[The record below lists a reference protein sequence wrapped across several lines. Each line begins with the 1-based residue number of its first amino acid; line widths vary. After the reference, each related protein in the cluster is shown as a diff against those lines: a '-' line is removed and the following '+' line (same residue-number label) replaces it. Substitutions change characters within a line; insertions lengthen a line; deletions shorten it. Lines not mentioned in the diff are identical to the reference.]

1 MKVLVGAFNQEKALV
16 GAFSVIV
23 QPVVEPMEHYTA
35 LVMTVGRLP
44 GDPGARVL
52 RPLPR
57 PGAGGRDVQH
67 QRGGPVRR
75 PHDLRP
81 GQSSVATV
89 ISICPQSQSHM
100 PSFKL
105 DLLFEARNL
114 SQNSGGRVSSCR
126 LCLAASWCWR
136 PWLYAAGL

>member
-1 MKVLVGAFNQEKALV
+1 MKALVGAFNQEKALV
-16 GAFSVIV
+16 GAFYVIV

-89 ISICPQSQSHM
+89 HLNVLSLNHICQ
-100 PSFKL
+100 
-105 DLLFEARNL
+105 A
-114 SQNSGGRVSSCR
+114 SSLTYYLR
-126 LCLAASWCWR
+126 AAI
-136 PWLYAAGL
+136 